1 MGIQNIVAGNGLGIS
16 VTGMVI
22 VFSGLILISVFIGL
36 LPKILTLGVNVQKD
50 KNETTKQEISTITT
64 SAETDAEDELDIVS
78 IIGLVLYMEQERQ
91 AGNPLV
97 ISHLNIWGTAG
108 RTTVMPR
115 RSTYV

>member
-36 LPKILTLGVNVQKD
+36 LPKILTLGVSLQKD
-50 KNETTKQEISTITT
+50 KDETRKQEISALTT
-64 SAETDAEDELDIVS
+64 RTETDEDELDIVS

-91 AGNPLV
+91 AGNPSV
-97 ISHLNIWGTAG
+97 ISHLNIWGTAE
-108 RTTVMPR
+108 RTTMMPR
-115 RSTYV
+115 RTTTI